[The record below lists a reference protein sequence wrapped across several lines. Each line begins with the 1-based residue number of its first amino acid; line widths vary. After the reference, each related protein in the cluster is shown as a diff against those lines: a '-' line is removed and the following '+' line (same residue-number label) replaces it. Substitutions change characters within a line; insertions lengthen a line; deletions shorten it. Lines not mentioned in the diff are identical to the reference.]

1 VVTSSSTVEL
11 DLRKASRCNC
21 TLCTKLGVTGSM
33 VKPAAFALRSPV
45 TSLSTF
51 TRTPEVATRYFCA
64 RCHVY
69 CYGQGHLAELG
80 GDFVSINLGCIDGF
94 DPTAAEFVHWT
105 AATTTGPPDRARRRG
120 RCRPHPSLPAER
132 GGPGQNHRS
141 RTQRPSRGRSSNAF
155 KPSK

>member
-1 VVTSSSTVEL
+1 MNNLSHHGSCLCGDVQFDVEL

-45 TSLSTF
+45 ASLSTF

-69 CYGQGHLAELG
+69 CYGQGHLAEHEPLAR
-80 GDFVSINLGCIDGF
+80 
-94 DPTAAEFVHWT
+94 PTRW
-105 AATTTGPPDRARRRG
+105 PARRRT
-120 RCRPHPSLPAER
+120 RRAVPPR
-132 GGPGQNHRS
+132 
-141 RTQRPSRGRSSNAF
+141 
-155 KPSK
+155 

>member
-1 VVTSSSTVEL
+1 MNNLSHHGSCLCGDVQFDVEL

-45 TSLSTF
+45 ASLSTF
-51 TRTPEVATRYFCA
+51 TRTPEVGTRYFCA

-80 GDFVSINLGCIDGF
+80 GDFVSINLGCVDGF
-94 DPTAAEFVHWT
+94 DPTAAEFVHWDGRHDNW
-105 AATTTGPPDRARRRG
+105 AAGP
-120 RCRPHPSLPAER
+120 RPTPWPVQAAPVAAS
-132 GGPGQNHRS
+132 
-141 RTQRPSRGRSSNAF
+141 
-155 KPSK
+155 